1 MPDHLGSPGG
11 AAGRIFHG
19 WKVVAACFCIAVV
32 SWSLGLY
39 GASVFL
45 EAVTAAHG
53 WPIAGVSTA
62 ITVYYLVSAVL
73 QRSVG
78 RSFDRFGAR
87 PVMTVGA
94 LSMGAGTALIG
105 QASAPWQL
113 YPCFVLVGVGWAT
126 LSVTG
131 LSATIAPWFERHQ
144 GRSIALATM
153 GASVAGIAGVP
164 LLLFTLGALG
174 LPRGLAVVGAVAVLL
189 VLPLVWGVLRHRGPD
204 ALGLA
209 RDGDA
214 APADGAVHLPP
225 PAPLAA
231 SVARPGWL
239 LWSAAAGF
247 ALGLNV
253 QIGFVTHHV
262 ALGAASL
269 GLTGAGLLVSATG
282 AAAFA
287 GRMLL
292 ARIVD
297 RVEPR
302 STATGLLLT
311 QAAALL
317 AIAALPGTPALIGAS
332 LVYGFCMGQVTT
344 LGPIVVRREFGAAA
358 FGATYGS
365 AATAIQ
371 LTSAFGPALLGWLR
385 DGFGGY
391 GPGLAVAAGITM
403 AGASALFAGRAFARR
418 TIACGDG

>member
-1 MPDHLGSPGG
+1 M
-11 AAGRIFHG
+11 GRVFHG

-39 GASVFL
+39 GASVYL
-45 EAVTAAHG
+45 QSVTTAHG
-53 WPIAGVSTA
+53 WPIAGVSSA
-62 ITVYYLVSAVL
+62 ITAFFLVSAVL

-78 RSFDRFGAR
+78 RAFDRFGPR

-94 LSMGAGTALIG
+94 VSMGLGAAAIG
-105 QASAPWQL
+105 QVSAPWQL
-113 YPCFVLVGVGWAT
+113 YPCFVLVGIGWAT

-164 LLLFTLGALG
+164 LLLGTLAALG
-174 LPRGLAVVGAVAVLL
+174 LSRGLAVVGAVAVLWL
-189 VLPLVWGVLRHRGPD
+189 LPLVWGVLRHRGPA

-214 APADGAVHLPP
+214 APVAGAVNAPP

-231 SVARPGWL
+231 MVARPGWL

-269 GLTGAGLLVSATG
+269 GVAGAGLLVSATG

-297 RVEPR
+297 RVDPR
-302 STATGLLLT
+302 RLAAGLLLA
-311 QAAALL
+311 QALVLLAVALL
-317 AIAALPGTPALIGAS
+317 PATAVLVGAS

-344 LGPIVVRREFGAAA
+344 LGPIVVRREFGAVA
-358 FGATYGS
+358 FGAIYGS

-391 GPGLAVAAGITM
+391 GPGLVVAAGITV
-403 AGASALFAGRAFARR
+403 AGAGALLAGRVGARR
-418 TIACGDG
+418 AGS